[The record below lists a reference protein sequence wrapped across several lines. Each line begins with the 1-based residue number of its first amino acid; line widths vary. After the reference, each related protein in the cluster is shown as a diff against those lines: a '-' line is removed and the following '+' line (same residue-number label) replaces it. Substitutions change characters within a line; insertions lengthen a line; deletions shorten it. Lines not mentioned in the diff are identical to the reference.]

1 MNKNEYDAAEIVEI
15 GKAGAVVQ
23 GRKIPVLDLD
33 SEGGEPFDWHYE
45 MGD

>member
-1 MNKNEYDAAEIVEI
+1 MKNNEYDAAEIVEI

-23 GRKIPVLDLD
+23 GRKVPIPDLD
-33 SEGGEPFDWHYE
+33 KDEPFDWHYE